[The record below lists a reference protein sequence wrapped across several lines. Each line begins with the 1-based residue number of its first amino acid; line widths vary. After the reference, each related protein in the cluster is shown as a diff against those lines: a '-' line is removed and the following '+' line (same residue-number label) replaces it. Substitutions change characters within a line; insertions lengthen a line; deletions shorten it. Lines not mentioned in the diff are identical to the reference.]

1 MLSDLEITI
10 EPGPF
15 TLFGAGSLSRLPE
28 AITQS
33 GHRRVFLVTD
43 KGIVGAGIARQV
55 ERVLGAAAIAT
66 TTFDGI
72 RPNPGV
78 ADLDAGA
85 EVIRAFGTGTVVAAG
100 GGAVM
105 DVAKALALMSTNAG
119 AARDFDYRNTP
130 QHPGL
135 PVVALPTTAGTGSET
150 NAWGV
155 IDDPEAHR
163 KLYIG
168 HESVAPRAAILD
180 PQLTLGLPPGQT
192 AASGMDA
199 LVHAIESVSSRR
211 SNPYA
216 DGLGLRVITMVAG
229 SLPEA
234 VSHGQNLEARA
245 EMLLAAHMAG
255 LGFRTTGLGLCHGIG
270 HALSAR
276 LGTPHGVALSTV
288 LPHVM
293 AFNLPV
299 RERAYAEI
307 ARAMGVSHDRS
318 DDAGNAQA
326 AIEAVRR
333 LSVRVGL
340 PHSLRGLGCTEA
352 LLPDLMDD
360 ILADVVLDNT
370 PRIPSRDELRTLLE
384 EAL

>member
-1 MLSDLEITI
+1 MLSALEITI
-10 EPGPF
+10 EPGPL
-15 TLFGAGSLSRLPE
+15 TVFGAESLARLPD
-28 AITQS
+28 AVTKT

-43 KGIVGAGIARQV
+43 KGIVEAGIAGRV
-55 ERVLGAAAIAT
+55 EQVLGAADIAT
-66 TTFDGI
+66 TTFDGV

-78 ADLDAGA
+78 EDLDAGA
-85 EVIRAFGTGTVVAAG
+85 EWIRARGVGTVVAVG

-105 DVAKALALMSTNAG
+105 DVGKALALMSTNVG
-119 AARDFDYRNTP
+119 GPREFDYRNTP

-135 PVVALPTTAGTGSET
+135 PVIAVPTTAGTGSET

-163 KLYIG
+163 KFYIG
-168 HESVAPRAAILD
+168 HESVAARGAILD
-180 PQLTLGLPPGQT
+180 PRLTLGLPPGQT

-216 DGLGLRVITMVAG
+216 DGLGLRVIAMVRE

-234 VSHGQNLEARA
+234 VSHGQNLEVRA
-245 EMLLAAHMAG
+245 QMLLAAHMAG

-276 LGTPHGVALSTV
+276 LGTPHGVAISAV
-288 LPHVM
+288 LPQVM
-293 AFNLPV
+293 MFNLPV
-299 RERAYAEI
+299 REGVYADI
-307 ARAMGVSHDRS
+307 ARAMGVS
-318 DDAGNAQA
+318 DDGGGDADHARA
-326 AIEAVRR
+326 AIEAVGR
-333 LSVRVGL
+333 LSLRVGM
-340 PHSLRGLGCTEA
+340 PRSLRDLGCTDA

-360 ILADVVLDNT
+360 VLADVVLDNT
-370 PRIPSRDELRTLLE
+370 PRFPSRDELRTLLE
-384 EAL
+384 GAL